1 MEMNLDFIFTII
13 DNVLPFLIILTI
25 LVFVHEL
32 GHYSIARYNKVKVE
46 VFSIGF
52 GKEIFGYTDKDGTRW
67 KFSLIPLGGYV
78 KMHGD
83 QDEASSKA
91 KDETKINK
99 EISFH
104 HKTIGQ
110 RSAILFAGPA
120 ANYIFSLL
128 LLIFINCFYGAPSI
142 KPIISEL
149 VENSSAEA
157 AGLKKDDIILDI
169 DGNSIQKFS
178 DIKFHLNN
186 RNSDSVFLTISR
198 DNKILNF
205 EVVVQNGILGIKGE
219 QQELIPISFFESV
232 FFSTKQIADFTTST
246 LKGIYEIFTGT
257 RGTEDLGGPIRIA
270 ELSADFWEKGIQ
282 STLWFMVLIS
292 LNLGL
297 INLFPIPLLDGG
309 HLLLNFVELIKGK
322 PINQKSLEVIHT
334 VGFFLLISLM
344 IFATFNDVSR
354 FLN

>member
-1 MEMNLDFIFTII
+1 LDFIFTILN
-13 DNVLPFLIILTI
+13 NVLPFLIILTI

-32 GHYSIARYNKVKVE
+32 GHYSIARYNNVKVE

-52 GKEIFGYTDKDGTRW
+52 GKELFGYTDKDGTRW

-83 QDEASSKA
+83 QDEASSKS
-91 KDETKINK
+91 KDDSEVDKN
-99 EISFH
+99 ISFH
-104 HKTIGQ
+104 HKSIGQ

-120 ANYIFSLL
+120 ANYIFSFL
-128 LLIFINCFYGAPSI
+128 LLIFINCFYGAPSV
-142 KPIISEL
+142 KPIISEV
-149 VENSSAEA
+149 VENGVADTSGIKEN
-157 AGLKKDDIILDI
+157 DIIL
-169 DGNSIQKFS
+169 SINDKPVQKFS
-178 DIKFHLNN
+178 DIKTHLNN
-186 RNSDSVFLTISR
+186 RINDSISLTISR
-198 DNKILNF
+198 NDKIINF
-205 EVVVQNGILGIKGE
+205 DVTVKNGLLGIKGD
-219 QQELIPISFFESV
+219 QQELMPISFLESI
-232 FFSTKQIADFTTST
+232 FFSSNQIVDFTTST

-270 ELSADFWEKGIQ
+270 ELSADFWERGIQ

-309 HLLLNFVELIKGK
+309 HLLLNLVELIKGK
-322 PINQKSLEVIHT
+322 PINQKSLEVIHGI
-334 VGFFLLISLM
+334 GFFLLISLM

-354 FLN
+354 FLK